1 VTQQGGGGVRSHG
14 APDRETAMAG
24 EPPLL
29 TVVPPKPAP
38 AAVDQK
44 SGNALDVLL
53 VTAEHKE
60 WKLAKYISAVQPGWS
75 RNAAA
80 NCIKQGS
87 ILVNGEVSGANRVLQ
102 IGDSVGIHAEPPAAE
117 APATGPT
124 LTADE
129 ISHLVAERI
138 RAKAVRDFAKADK
151 LYAELKNSRVRLDDR
166 AKTWTAPEN
175 NLSGVQTELT
185 PEEIAALRNVKK
197 DTEKPGAGG
206 ASKDPAAAAE
216 AEAERRR
223 IKNMKKRQSK
233 ARKAEGTAGTADA
246 ADAAPGM
253 QEGGGDEGESSV
265 GIKRKDAPE

>member
-1 VTQQGGGGVRSHG
+1 MIAALRQQRQDC
-14 APDRETAMAG
+14 A
-24 EPPLL
+24 
-29 TVVPPKPAP
+29 
-38 AAVDQK
+38 
-44 SGNALDVLL
+44 
-53 VTAEHKE
+53 
-60 WKLAKYISAVQPGWS
+60 
-75 RNAAA
+75 
-80 NCIKQGS
+80 
-87 ILVNGEVSGANRVLQ
+87 
-102 IGDSVGIHAEPPAAE
+102 AEPPAAE

-151 LYAELKNSRVRLDDR
+151 LYAELKHSRVRLDDR

-185 PEEIAALRNVKK
+185 PEEIAALRNMKK

-206 ASKDPAAAAE
+206 ASKDPVAAAE

-233 ARKAEGTAGTADA
+233 ARKAEGTAGTAGTADA
-246 ADAAPGM
+246 ADAAPAM
-253 QEGGGDEGESSV
+253 QEGGGGEGEGSV